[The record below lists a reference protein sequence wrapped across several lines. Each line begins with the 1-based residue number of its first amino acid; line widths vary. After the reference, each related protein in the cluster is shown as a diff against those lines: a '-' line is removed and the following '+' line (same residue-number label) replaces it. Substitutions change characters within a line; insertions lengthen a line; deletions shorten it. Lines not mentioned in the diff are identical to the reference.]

1 MGGPEQPQHWN
12 RPLCRVITPA
22 RCTPMH
28 TLSDARDFILDL
40 PKGTRHQDI
49 WESAANLLI
58 RAAESGRDGDIE
70 AATFKVECA
79 LLLERRLQ
87 RD

>member
-1 MGGPEQPQHWN
+1 MGGPEQPH
-12 RPLCRVITPA
+12 RPLCRLVTPA

-49 WESAANLLI
+49 GESAANLLT
-58 RAAESGRDGDIE
+58 RAAESRRDGDIE